1 MGLGAFKKK
10 DSHIGVVLGLLCCIV
25 LMLFIVCIMIWLFV
39 LHLCFSSFCF
49 FTILLRIEEKD
60 DSVSVLPAVVVLV
73 FSLNPGL
80 ASRMDL
86 VVFFFGVVSVPVW
99 TSFHEWPNK
108 KMIDL
113 ICYLFGIECDFA
125 TS

>member
-1 MGLGAFKKK
+1 MGLGTFKKE

-49 FTILLRIEEKD
+49 FTILLSIVEKD
-60 DSVSVLPAVVVLV
+60 DSVNVLPVVVVLV

-80 ASRMDL
+80 TFCTDL
-86 VVFFFGVVSVPVW
+86 VVIYFG
-99 TSFHEWPNK
+99 
-108 KMIDL
+108 MD
-113 ICYLFGIECDFA
+113 
-125 TS
+125 